1 MSRNASTWFINTPF
15 VFLRKRNVKK
25 SVQKK
30 ISLIFQSAA
39 GFEPTDTAKFRALK
53 DWSLSSR
60 GHAVVYE
67 IEQY

>member
-1 MSRNASTWFINTPF
+1 MSRKPSTWFMNTPF
-15 VFLRKRNVKK
+15 VILKKKKCKK

-30 ISLIFQSAA
+30 IRLIFQSAA
-39 GFEPTDTAKFRALK
+39 GFEPTDTAKYRALK